1 MSAITL
7 TAHEI
12 SDLIG
17 AVYVSSMEENQFQ
30 GLIDKLVGH
39 FPGIAAMVIG
49 QENLML
55 TPIYSATVDV
65 PEQHKT
71 PSSLIENY
79 ADPTATHHMA
89 YARAPAGYVDSSL
102 KFIPRE
108 NYEKSTVYLQNLKPL
123 GLGQFIS
130 MKIAIVGEK
139 GASLSIALPDT
150 REAEDRLHDELF
162 ELMTL
167 LAPHVVRAHEVA
179 RAIALSRNSAEA
191 IGGFLDVIIVPMLV
205 VNSNGKF
212 IFSNAAGRRF
222 LERNAALS
230 VDAVGRLTAYTRGVD
245 TVLLKKLSDM
255 QQDVAVDG
263 MRMADGDTNLSLCMV
278 PFRSSLSALNQV
290 DRDMLNSE
298 KLYAIF
304 IGQRTS
310 DNISH
315 HLLQDMFELSS
326 KEAEVC
332 VSLLNGNTVSEF
344 AASTQRSEK
353 TVRNQI
359 QSIYDKVQVNS
370 FGELMEALSIF
381 KIVGTMFP
389 QSAE

>member
-1 MSAITL
+1 
-7 TAHEI
+7 
-12 SDLIG
+12 
-17 AVYVSSMEENQFQ
+17 
-30 GLIDKLVGH
+30 
-39 FPGIAAMVIG
+39 MVIG

-65 PEQHKT
+65 PKHHKA

-79 ADPTATHHMA
+79 ADPTATHHIA
-89 YARAPAGYVDSSL
+89 YARAPAGHVDSSL

-139 GASLSIALPDT
+139 GASLSVALPDT
-150 REAEDRLHDELF
+150 REAEERLHDELF

-222 LERNAALS
+222 LERNGALS
-230 VDAVGRLTAYTRGVD
+230 VGAGGRLTASARSVD
-245 TVLLKKLSDM
+245 TVLLNKLLEM
-255 QQDVAVDG
+255 TQDVAVDG
-263 MRMADGDTNLSLCMV
+263 MRVADGNANLSLCIV
-278 PFRSSLSALNQV
+278 PFRSSLSGLGQV

-310 DNISH
+310 DNISL
-315 HLLQDMFELSS
+315 HLLQDMFELST

-332 VSLLNGNTVSEF
+332 VSLLNGKTVSEF

-381 KIVGTMFP
+381 KIVGTMIP
-389 QSAE
+389 QTTD

>member
-1 MSAITL
+1 MSAINLTL
-7 TAHEI
+7 HEI

-17 AVYVSSMEENQFQ
+17 AVYDSSMEKNQFH
-30 GLIDKLVGH
+30 GLIDKLVDH

-55 TPIYSATVDV
+55 TPIYSATLDV
-65 PEQHKT
+65 PEKHQAT
-71 PSSLIENY
+71 SSLIEDY
-79 ADPTATHHMA
+79 SDPTTSHHIA

-102 KFIPRE
+102 KFIPRDK
-108 NYEKSTVYLQNLKPL
+108 YEKSTVYQVNLKPL

-130 MKIAIVGEK
+130 TKIALVGEK

-150 REAEDRLHDELF
+150 REAEERLHDELY
-162 ELMTL
+162 ELMIL
-167 LAPHVVRAHEVA
+167 LAPHLVRAHEVA
-179 RAIALSRNSAEA
+179 RAIALSRNSVEA

-205 VNSNGKF
+205 VNADGKF
-212 IFSNAAGRRF
+212 IFANAAGQRLLGRSD
-222 LERNAALS
+222 ALF
-230 VDAVGRLTAYTRGVD
+230 VDPAGRLTATESHVD
-245 TVLLKKLSDM
+245 KALGKKLSDM
-255 QQDVAVDG
+255 DQGLAVEG
-263 MRMADGDTNLSLCMV
+263 MRMADGDANLSLCMV
-278 PFRSSLSALNQV
+278 PFRSSLNDLSQI
-290 DRDMLNSE
+290 DQDMLHSE
-298 KLYAIF
+298 KLFAIF
-304 IGQRTS
+304 FGQRSS

-332 VSLLNGNTVSEF
+332 VSLLNGNSVSEL
-344 AASTQRSEK
+344 AAATDRSEK

-370 FGELMEALSIF
+370 FGELMQALSIF

-389 QSAE
+389 QPAE